1 MMTISEMK
9 ERKKELCYTSED
21 IAERSGVPLS
31 TVQKIFCGATKNPR
45 YSTLEA
51 LEMVLKKKSLFYE
64 DVRDGET
71 ICVREEAPDYRAESS
86 PVMRHAVKVDCWTGV
101 EPTEKWPG
109 QGGYTIADIEA
120 LPDDIRV
127 ELIDGYIYELASP
140 SAPHQRAVGEIYS
153 EFKELIKKHNYPC
166 EVFVAPS
173 PVTWEGDDRTEVQPD
188 IQIRCLKEG
197 KSKGASGVEVRLV
210 IEVLS
215 PSTALNDCTIKLRKY
230 MTAGVKEYW
239 IVDPDRRRVMVYC
252 FDEGALPVQYSF
264 DGIIPVGISGGQCS
278 IDFGGISR
286 RLDEASRI
294 FGDSWF

>member
-9 ERKKELCYTSED
+9 ERKKELCYTYED

-31 TVQKIFCGATKNPR
+31 TVQKVMCGATRNPG

-51 LEMVLKKKSLFYE
+51 LEMVLKKRSMFYE

-71 ICVREEAPDYRAESS
+71 ICVKEEAADYSAESLHARK
-86 PVMRHAVKVDCWTGV
+86 PAVKVDCWTGV
-101 EPTEKWPG
+101 EPSEKWPR
-109 QGGYTIADIEA
+109 QGRYTIADIEA

-153 EFKELIKKHNYPC
+153 EFKELIKKHAYPC

-173 PVTWEGDDRTEVQPD
+173 PVTWEDDDRTEIQPD
-188 IQIRCLKEG
+188 IQIRCLKKG
-197 KSKGASGVEVRLV
+197 KSKESSGVEVRLV
-210 IEVLS
+210 VEVLS
-215 PSTALNDCTIKLRKY
+215 PSTAINDCTIKLRKY

-239 IVDPDRRRVMVYC
+239 IVDTDKRRVMVYC
-252 FDEGALPVQYSF
+252 FDEDALPLQYSF
-264 DGIIPVGISGGQCS
+264 DGNIPVGISGGQCS
-278 IDFGGISR
+278 IDFGSISK
-286 RLDEASRI
+286 RLDEASRL